1 MLKSDTSL
9 FNVEDWDACDV
20 PTLFI
25 NEDCIFCSSEETDF
39 KQIWKSLSTN
49 STMDKMKDDLK
60 DDEGCKKWL
69 ENINVHKDI
78 QHIVEADNTKSY
90 EDIFSELGSLDVQNT
105 EANGENLEDLIKR
118 VVEQKLSTMPDET
131 KKKLFRTWDVTIRN
145 DTPNM
150 KKK

>member
-1 MLKSDTSL
+1 MQR
-9 FNVEDWDACDV
+9 
-20 PTLFI
+20 
-25 NEDCIFCSSEETDF
+25 SEETDF